1 MLIYHFLK
9 DLVNIKFNFDIGK
22 KTWFGSGGKTRI
34 LLVINNLKSLK
45 FLLKNLP
52 KSQPIFLIGAGS
64 NIIVRDGGIN
74 GITIKLG
81 EGFKKID
88 FIKKSKII
96 NIGSAAKDLDI
107 SKFCYE
113 NSIGNFEFLRGIPGT
128 LGGNIRM
135 NAGCFGSS
143 ISDKLIS
150 CTIINRDG
158 NVKEILK
165 ENLIFNYRF
174 SSIPKDSIVIEA
186 KFEALLKNKKSIKEK
201 LKKINNERVLNQP
214 INYRTGGSTFKN
226 TSKESAWKLI
236 DKINFRGKVLGGAKV
251 SNLHTNFLI
260 NNGKASSLDLEL
272 LGEEIRSKVK
282 KRYNI
287 NLDWELIRVGQF
299 KKI

>member
-1 MLIYHFLK
+1 MLIYHFFR
-9 DLVNIKFNFDIGK
+9 DLINIKINYEIGK
-22 KTWFGSGGKTRI
+22 KTWFGTGGKAKI

-45 FLLKNLP
+45 FLLKALP

-81 EGFKKID
+81 KEFKKID
-88 FIKKSKII
+88 YFKKRKVI

-128 LGGNIRM
+128 LGGNIIM

-143 ISDKLIS
+143 ISDELIS
-150 CTIINRDG
+150 CTVINRNG
-158 NVKEILK
+158 NIQKLFK
-165 ENLIFNYRF
+165 KSLRFDYRF
-174 SSIPKDSIVIEA
+174 SSIPKDSIVINAEFKA
-186 KFEALLKNKKSIKEK
+186 ITKNKRTIKQM
-201 LKKINNERVLNQP
+201 LKKITSKRMLSQP
-214 INYRTGGSTFKN
+214 INFRTGGSTFKN
-226 TSKESAWKLI
+226 TKKEPAWKLI
-236 DKINFRGKVLGGAKV
+236 DKINFRGKVIGGAKV
-251 SNLHTNFLI
+251 SDLHTNFLI
-260 NNGKASSLDLEL
+260 NKGTANSLDLEL

-282 KRYNI
+282 KKYNI